1 MRTGLSGVAIRV
13 LHWLGHDRRLPS
25 LCRFQRQRDNEPRAR
40 PRSAFH
46 LYGTAMRLNYL
57 TDDVETEPKTSVVA
71 GGDSALEALKDALE
85 LFGFDTD
92 ALVLNGNRRV
102 VAVLIQGNSDRLSA
116 PVFERI

>member
-13 LHWLGHDRRLPS
+13 LRWLGHDRRLPS

-71 GGDSALEALKDALE
+71 GGDRALETLKDAPAP
-85 LFGFDTD
+85 FGFSTGTLLPDGQSSL
-92 ALVLNGNRRV
+92 AGR
-102 VAVLIQGNSDRLSA
+102 
-116 PVFERI
+116 